1 MTTLAH
7 LFTVVMATK
16 NAAQFLQSALQ
27 SIQRQTVGPPHTI
40 IVDKESSDGTRDIA
54 ESFDF
59 VELIGQG
66 SDGYQMA
73 WNEGLGMAST
83 PFVALLDSDDT
94 YLPTALESGYAVLA
108 SHVDSDASL
117 GRVEFFSDDAQPL
130 RNARQSLFDS
140 DSNAPIPGAFV
151 FRRSLF
157 DKVGYFGTEYKILSD
172 VEWILRLSAH
182 GVGVCNHDNVVLRKR
197 VHSQSFGAKAAS
209 TTLYQQEFL
218 RLIRR
223 HAQSRGSG
231 SKRAG
236 N

>member
-1 MTTLAH
+1 
-7 LFTVVMATK
+7 MATK
-16 NAAQFLQSALQ
+16 NSDQFLQSALQ
-27 SIQRQTVGPPHTI
+27 SIRRQTVGPVRTI

-59 VELIGQG
+59 VELIAQR

-108 SHVDSDASL
+108 SHIDSDAAL

-130 RNARQSLFDS
+130 RNARQNLFGT
-140 DSNAPIPGAFV
+140 DSNAAIPGAFV

-157 DKVGYFGTEYKILSD
+157 GKVGYFGTEYKILSD
-172 VEWILRLSAH
+172 VEWILRLSAR
-182 GVGVCNHDNVVLRKR
+182 GVSVCNHDSVVLRKR
-197 VHSQSFGAKAAS
+197 VHSQSLGARAAS

-218 RLIRR
+218 HLVRR
-223 HAQSRGSG
+223 HAQSRGFGTKSV
-231 SKRAG
+231 G